1 MTDIVV
7 TDITTG
13 SVSGTGVF
21 DKLMLAVKA
30 HISQEY
36 DAGRIKGSDYAT
48 VYLGA
53 LQSVLAQSV
62 EFVLREKLLEVQIEG
77 AIKDNKIKYAQQVK
91 LDKETAMLGLDDV
104 LKNQNTTPQA
114 VYTPKY
120 EAIV

>member
-53 LQSVLAQSV
+53 LQSVLTQSV
-62 EFVLREKLLEVQIEG
+62 EFVLKEKLLEVQIEG

-104 LKNQNTTPQA
+104 LKNQNITPQA

-120 EAIV
+120 EATV